1 MKLKLLVIIIL
12 ILSGIVFGEG
22 RDSNTLKRLGAK
34 ALRTSETIVI
44 DGRLTE
50 EVWKHNDNCF
60 SNFTQRDPVEG
71 AQPTEKTEIRIAYDD
86 DALYVGARMYDSHP
100 DSIVARLSRRDNS
113 SSSDIIYFYID
124 PYLDRQTGNYFG
136 VNAAGTLY
144 DGTLY
149 NDNWNDDTWDGV
161 WEAKTNIDQTGWT
174 AEMRIPYSQLRFQ
187 KAQSYIWAIN
197 VERMIQRKNEDD
209 YITFTPKDGNGFVSR
224 FPELQGIENI
234 SPSGR
239 MEVVPY
245 VIGKA
250 EYLKHDK
257 EDPFNKG
264 SKYTPGLGV
273 DIRTSLGSNLI
284 LNATVNPDFGQVE
297 VDPAVVNLSD
307 VETFYQEKRPFFVEG
322 SSVFN
327 FGQGG
332 GTNYWGFNWPGPKI
346 FYSRRIGR
354 SPQGSLPDNDY
365 SDVPAGAHILGAAK
379 LTGRLG
385 NNWNIGAISALT
397 MREFADIQY
406 EGKKSTLQV
415 EPLSYY
421 GVYRAQKDFNDGK
434 QGIGFLATQVNR
446 FFNDERLKSDINSS
460 AQVLGLDGWTFL
472 DGNKEWVV
480 SGYVAGSNVNGT
492 KERIT
497 DLQRNSQHYF
507 QRPDVSY
514 IHVDSSATSLTGY
527 AGRFYLIKQKG
538 NMFVNAAFGFIT
550 PEYDVNDAGFIGNA
564 DVINMHF
571 GAGYKWTEPNRF
583 FRYLELG
590 GALFRNYDFGKTI
603 TWEGLFHFGSI
614 TLSNY
619 YGANWNL
626 AYNPQTI
633 SSRKTRG
640 GPYALVAPGYQA
652 DFYWNSDNRKT
663 FVFGNGYDYYGREDG
678 SDQWDTYVE
687 LTWRPGANFSLSV
700 SPQIERDIA
709 QLQWVD
715 AYDDAAAKATYGRR
729 YIFAKMDQ
737 MTFSAGIRMNWIF
750 TPQLSLQLYMQP
762 LISSGDYTGLKSLSR
777 ARSMDYEKFGTG
789 TSTISKN
796 GNEYTVDADGTA
808 GPAEAYTFDDPNFN
822 YKSLRGNAVLRWEY
836 KPGSILYFVWT
847 QSRSDDEE
855 NGQFNFGRSLSRLV
869 NTRGDNVFMVK
880 FTYWFNM

>member
-1 MKLKLLVIIIL
+1 MKLKILAILIL
-12 ILSGIVFGEG
+12 ILSGIVFGGG
-22 RDSNTLKRLGAK
+22 RDANTLKRLGAK
-34 ALRTSETIVI
+34 ALRVKETIVV

-50 EVWKHNDNCF
+50 EVWKHNVNCF
-60 SNFTQRDPVEG
+60 SNFTQRDPDEG
-71 AQPTEKTEIRIAYDD
+71 AEPTERTEIRIAYDD

-100 DSIVARLSRRDNS
+100 DSIIARLSRRDNS
-113 SSSDIIYFYID
+113 SNSDIIYFYID
-124 PYLDRQTGNYFG
+124 PYLDRRTGNYFG

-149 NDNWNDDTWDGV
+149 NDTWNDDSWDGV
-161 WEAKTNIDQTGWT
+161 WEAKTNIDELGWT

-187 KAQSYIWAIN
+187 KSDTYVWAIN

-209 YITFTPKDGNGFVSR
+209 FIAFTPKDGSGFVSR
-224 FPELQGIENI
+224 FPEIHGIENI

-239 MEVVPY
+239 MEMVPY

-250 EYLKHDK
+250 EYLRHDDK
-257 EDPFNKG
+257 DPFNTG
-264 SKYTPGLGV
+264 SKYSPGLGV
-273 DIRTSLGSNLI
+273 DLKTSIGSNLI

-332 GTNYWGFNWPGPKI
+332 GTHYWGFNWPGPNI

-354 SPQGSLPDNDY
+354 SPQGDLPDNDY

-385 NNWNIGAISALT
+385 NNWNVGVISALT
-397 MREFADIQY
+397 MREYADIQY
-406 EGKKSTLQV
+406 EDKKSSPEV

-434 QGIGFLATQVNR
+434 QGFGFLATQVNR
-446 FFNDERLKSDINSS
+446 FFKDERLRGDINSS
-460 AQVLGLDGWTFL
+460 AQVLGFDGWTFL
-472 DGNKEWVV
+472 DDNKEWVIT
-480 SGYVAGSNVNGT
+480 GYLAGSNVNGT

-497 DLQRNSQHYF
+497 SLQRNSQHYF
-507 QRPDVSY
+507 QRPDASY
-514 IHVDSSATSLTGY
+514 LSVDSSATSLSGY
-527 AGRFYLIKQKG
+527 AGRFYLIKEKG
-538 NMFVNAAFGFIT
+538 NMFVNAALGFIN
-550 PEYDVNDAGFIGNA
+550 PKYDVNDAGFIGNG
-564 DVINMHF
+564 DVINMHL
-571 GAGYKWTEPNRF
+571 GAGYKWTEPNSF
-583 FRYLELG
+583 YRYLELG

-603 TWEGLFHFGSI
+603 IWEGIFHFGTI
-614 TLSNY
+614 VLPNY

-633 SSRKTRG
+633 SNRRTRG

-652 DFYWNSDNRKT
+652 NLYWNSDSRKT
-663 FVFGNGYDYYGREDG
+663 FLFGNGYDYYGREDG

-700 SPQIERDIA
+700 NPQIAGSI
-709 QLQWVD
+709 QQIQWVD
-715 AYDDAAAKATYGRR
+715 SYNDPAAKATYGRR

-762 LISSGDYTGLKSLSR
+762 LISSGEYTGFKALSR
-777 ARSMDYEKFGTG
+777 ARSMDYEKYGTG
-789 TSTISKN
+789 NSTITKN
-796 GNEYTVDADGTA
+796 GNEYTVDADGA
-808 GPAEAYTFDDPNFN
+808 MGQAKAYTFDDP
-822 YKSLRGNAVLRWEY
+822 
-836 KPGSILYFVWT
+836 
-847 QSRSDDEE
+847 
-855 NGQFNFGRSLSRLV
+855 
-869 NTRGDNVFMVK
+869 
-880 FTYWFNM
+880 